1 MNWQLILEPIGP
13 VLFSPIYFCNRY
25 LIHINFIRFHIKT
38 PIVINV
44 IKTTK
49 KTHIVAISLI
59 VILRDR
65 CMFRSQKRYIT
76 LNSVFIV
83 LALFNFVFFNTELR
97 DLQSSSERFVNS
109 TISLMCACGSIL
121 ILFLALKK
129 NTKLLKR
136 FLLTNLFLT
145 GAPLIYQV
153 FSMFLFGLGYLL

>member
-1 MNWQLILEPIGP
+1 
-13 VLFSPIYFCNRY
+13 
-25 LIHINFIRFHIKT
+25 
-38 PIVINV
+38 
-44 IKTTK
+44 
-49 KTHIVAISLI
+49 
-59 VILRDR
+59 
-65 CMFRSQKRYIT
+65 MFRSQKRYIT

-153 FSMFLFGLGYLL
+153 FSMFLFGLGYFYAGGHLAIAYLVYPLALFVTFIYIHLALLKDTNKNI